1 MKKKKRAKCRAYGT
15 PAFRVYTFWQQS
27 RTPVLKRRD
36 RKGWL
41 KIFGEKR
48 RRKTRENATTK
59 ATDCKRKVL

>member
-1 MKKKKRAKCRAYGT
+1 MKKKKRAKCRACGT

-27 RTPVLKRRD
+27 RTIVLKRRD

-48 RRKTRENATTK
+48 RRKTREK
-59 ATDCKRKVL
+59 